1 MRYVALLRSAF
12 SGAIND
18 CSGALLPVEVRFYH
32 LFAAAANGRGGFHVT
47 LVTNAQGE
55 ATNPAL
61 EEPLSA
67 FAERTEDWVPVTLP
81 RTMAS
86 NRRSVNGNHP

>member
-1 MRYVALLRSAF
+1 M
-12 SGAIND
+12 
-18 CSGALLPVEVRFYH
+18 EVRFYH

-61 EEPLSA
+61 GEPSLALRS
-67 FAERTEDWVPVTLP
+67 EPEDWVPVTLP

-86 NRRSVNGNHP
+86 NRRSVNGNCP